1 MWAIFKSPL
10 IIGASVSTEHTSQE
24 SLDILANQ
32 EVIAINQD
40 PLSKP
45 AQLLRRYTEE
55 EYDILA
61 GELSDDRLVV
71 GIANWKNESRS
82 IDLSLSSVGVE
93 SADVR
98 DVWTASDLGLLS
110 GTEKFQLTS
119 HELKLLVL
127 SDISPLDDPPSSG
140 YYSAADA
147 SLRGFAAAETCGA
160 DSCKPTGTKVTEIA
174 ADSSVTFSSV
184 SVAQGGKKLVGV
196 DYINYDYAFTTAW
209 DLGSNIRNMTLAVN
223 GGEPKRWA
231 FPLSG
236 GDWYETGRMMLEVDG
251 FTEGKENEL
260 VFSGFPNSGFA
271 PDLVG
276 LEIFE
281 ERAPLT

>member
-10 IIGASVSTEHTSQE
+10 LIGTSVSTEHTSQE
-24 SLDILANQ
+24 SLDILANE

-45 AQLLRRYTEE
+45 VQLVRRYTEE

-61 GELSDDRLVV
+61 GELSDDRLVI
-71 GIANWKNESRS
+71 GIANWKNETQD
-82 IDLSLSSVGVE
+82 IKLSLGSVGVQ
-93 SADVR
+93 SANAR
-98 DVWTASDLGLLS
+98 DVWAASDLGTLD
-110 GTEKFQLTS
+110 GTEELELNG

-127 SDISPLDDPPSSG
+127 SDISPLDDPLSSG
-140 YYSAADA
+140 YYPAANASLQGSAAV
-147 SLRGFAAAETCGA
+147 ETCNR
-160 DSCKPTGTKVTEIA
+160 DSCSPTGVKVTEIA
-174 ADSSVTFSSV
+174 ANSSVTFNSV
-184 SVAQGGKKLVGV
+184 SAAQDGQNLVAV

-209 DLGSNIRNMTLAVN
+209 DLGSNIRNMTIAVN

-236 GDWYETGRMMLEVDG
+236 GNWYETDRMMVEVDG
-251 FTEGKENEL
+251 FTEGDENEV
-260 VFSGFPNSGFA
+260 VFSGFPDSGFA

-276 LEIFE
+276 LELFE
-281 ERAPLT
+281 ETEPPV

>member
-24 SLDILANQ
+24 SLDILANK

-45 AQLLRRYTEE
+45 VHLVRRFTEE

-61 GELSDDRLVV
+61 GELSGDRLVV
-71 GIANWKNESRS
+71 GIANWKNESQS
-82 IDLSLSSVGVE
+82 IELSLSSVGVQ
-93 SADVR
+93 SANAR
-98 DVWTASDLGLLS
+98 DVWAASDLGLLD
-110 GTEKFQLTS
+110 GTETFELNG

-127 SDISPLDDPPSSG
+127 SDISPLDNPLSPSN
-140 YYSAADA
+140 YFPAADA
-147 SLRGFAAAETCGA
+147 DLQGSAVVETCGE
-160 DSCKPTGTKVTEIA
+160 DGCQPTGAKVTGIA
-174 ADSSVTFSSV
+174 ANSSVTFSPV
-184 SVAQGGKKLVGV
+184 EVRQAGKKLVAV

-209 DLGSNIRNMTLAVN
+209 DLGSNIRNMTVAVN

-236 GDWYETGRMMLEVDG
+236 GDWHEADRMVLEIDG
-251 FTEGKENEL
+251 FTGGENEL
-260 VFSGFPNSGFA
+260 VFSGFPGSGLA

-276 LEIFE
+276 FEIFE
-281 ERAPLT
+281 